1 MPNVNAKKENFK
13 DTWNTDEKKMELT
26 IFLFA
31 HLKKK
36 KKIHVNIKLLW
47 LLRIVL
53 ALCQNLF
60 PLIKLAKKK
69 QN

>member
-13 DTWNTDEKKMELT
+13 DTWNTDEKKNGIDD
-26 IFLFA
+26 IFICSF
-31 HLKKK
+31 KKK

-53 ALCQNLF
+53 ALCSKF
-60 PLIKLAKKK
+60 VSVDKTG
-69 QN
+69 